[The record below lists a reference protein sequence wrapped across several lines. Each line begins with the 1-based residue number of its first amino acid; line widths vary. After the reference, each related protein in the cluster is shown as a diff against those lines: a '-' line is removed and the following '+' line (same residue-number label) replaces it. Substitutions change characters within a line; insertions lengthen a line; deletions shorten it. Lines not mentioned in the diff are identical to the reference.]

1 MYNPTKPYKS
11 KIIKLIKKTW
21 DTPYVSIKNGII
33 KKKFSHPEVNHTD
46 GIGTKGIYH
55 WRKKSFKNA
64 VIDALAMNLNDL
76 AVMRATPYAV
86 IDHLF
91 LPKDDNKIILE
102 IIRNLSKECRK
113 RNIAISGGETA
124 IHNNLDGLEISIAM
138 LGFVEKPK
146 PNQLKINDVLIGIES
161 SGLHSNGFTKV
172 REIFQ
177 KEYRSEFIK
186 PTNIYLD
193 TILKIDSRYEIHGL
207 MHITGG
213 GFTKLKEILC
223 QNSDVIITNNHKID
237 PQNIFKVIYKR
248 GVRDEQM
255 YKTFNCG
262 IGFVLSVEEKNANKI
277 LKEINKDGF
286 KADIIGRVVK
296 GNGRIKIQSKF
307 SNREIRY

>member
-1 MYNPTKPYKS
+1 MYNPIKPYKS

-21 DTPYVSIKNGII
+21 DTPYVSIKNGVI

-55 WRKKSFKNA
+55 WRKQSLKNA

-102 IIRNLSKECRK
+102 IIRDLSRECRK

-124 IHNNLDGLEISIAM
+124 IHNNLEGLEISIAM

-146 PNQLKINDVLIGIES
+146 GNQLKINDLLIGIES
-161 SGLHSNGFTKV
+161 SGLHSNGFTKI
-172 REIFQ
+172 REIFGN
-177 KEYRSEFIK
+177 EYKPEFTK
-186 PTNIYLD
+186 PTNIYID
-193 TILKIDSRYEIHGL
+193 TIRSLNKQFEIHGM

-213 GFTKLKEILC
+213 AFTKLKDILSKDADIIIRKDHLLRPQEI
-223 QNSDVIITNNHKID
+223 
-237 PQNIFKVIYKR
+237 FFEIYNR
-248 GVRDEQM
+248 GVSDEEM

-262 IGFVLSVEEKNANKI
+262 IGFVIGVGEKDADEI
-277 LKEINKDGF
+277 LKRIKEF
-286 KADIIGRVVK
+286 KADIIGEVIK
-296 GNGRIKIQSKF
+296 GNHKIKIESIFSKK
-307 SNREIRY
+307 EVKY